1 VPETQSHE
9 STYGDHGQR
18 HRPAN
23 GILLLP
29 SEARFARTH
38 AAPSLENPDLAGNP
52 VALAHARA
60 TRENHA
66 SPAAAGHP
74 IGTALLFLVVLPAI
88 LFLVSN
94 PLGWLLLFGLCLG
107 FGYLFGFGGIL

>member
-1 VPETQSHE
+1 VPEAQPHE
-9 STYGDHGQR
+9 RTSDHSQR
-18 HRPAN
+18 RRSAN

-29 SEARFARTH
+29 AEARLTRTQ
-38 AAPSLENPDLAGNP
+38 PTSWLNDPDLAGNP

-60 TRENHA
+60 TLETDA
-66 SPAAAGHP
+66 TPAGDGNP

-88 LFLVSN
+88 LFLVTN
-94 PLGWLLLFGLCLG
+94 PLGWLLLLGLCFG